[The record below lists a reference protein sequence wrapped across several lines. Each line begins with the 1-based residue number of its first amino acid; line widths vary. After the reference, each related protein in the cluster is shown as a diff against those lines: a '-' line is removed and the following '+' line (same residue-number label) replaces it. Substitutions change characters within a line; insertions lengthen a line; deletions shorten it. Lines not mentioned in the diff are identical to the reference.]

1 MIYTIKFFG
10 TENKELQTTKR
21 TELFNLIN
29 TMPYAEIFQ
38 TEVSQALTPNGNK
51 IASIKVSDTAVNLT
65 MLFSAREENV

>member
-38 TEVSQALTPNGNK
+38 TEVSQVLAPNGNK
-51 IASIKVSDTAVNLT
+51 IASIKVSDAAVNLT